1 MNAGNV
7 MRRLFVSAWM
17 ALVFITV
24 IWIATTQ
31 IRSPFFPPLPIVLT
45 SFSNTWFG
53 AGFMEHVVPSMINL
67 GAGLAAAL
75 ALGLGLGVALASFP
89 LANALV
95 NPYAQFLRALPG
107 VALLPLMLMLMGTND
122 GSKITL
128 IAFGALWPILLNT
141 IDGIRSIAPEQ
152 RDSARAYRVTPFNV
166 VFRVLLPG
174 AFPRITVGIR
184 LSISIALV
192 LMVGSEY
199 YGATHGI
206 GFYVL
211 QAKQTFKTADM
222 WSGVLLLGLIGYVL
236 TTAYSAI
243 ERRILRWRPTD
254 DR

>member
-1 MNAGNV
+1 MNAGLV
-7 MRRLFVSAWM
+7 LRRLVVTAWM
-17 ALVFITV
+17 PLLVVAV

-31 IRSPFFPPLPIVLT
+31 VRSPFFPPLPVVLA
-45 SFSNTWFG
+45 SFWKTWLG
-53 AGFMEHVVPSMINL
+53 AGFAEHVVPSMLNL
-67 GAGLAAAL
+67 GAGISIALVLGIGVGVVLAT
-75 ALGLGLGVALASFP
+75 FP
-89 LANALV
+89 FANALV

-122 GSKITL
+122 GSKIAL

-236 TTAYSAI
+236 STAYTAV
-243 ERRILRWRPTD
+243 ERRILRWRPTEEK
-254 DR
+254 